1 MSMKNLQIIFQKAK
15 DSMILK
21 YLKWVI
27 LLSVLLIGLVL
38 ADGARCFICIQH
50 FLKLYE
56 QKRKMICFLL
66 SDK

>member
-1 MSMKNLQIIFQKAK
+1 MSMKNLQIILQKAK

-38 ADGARCFICIQH
+38 ADGADVSFVYNN
-50 FLKLYE
+50 F
-56 QKRKMICFLL
+56 
-66 SDK
+66 

>member
-38 ADGARCFICIQH
+38 ADGADVSFVYNN
-50 FLKLYE
+50 F
-56 QKRKMICFLL
+56 
-66 SDK
+66 

>member
-21 YLKWVI
+21 YFKWVI

-38 ADGARCFICIQH
+38 ADGADVSFVYNN
-50 FLKLYE
+50 F
-56 QKRKMICFLL
+56 
-66 SDK
+66 